1 MNVQKYDCLLTTPN
15 HYNIEREQIHLTRK
29 QTDKETND
37 SNPLLNE
44 STQVALSTKFFL
56 YHYTLNSGIKFV
68 L

>member
-29 QTDKETND
+29 LIKKQTTQ
-37 SNPLLNE
+37 NPLLNE

>member
-1 MNVQKYDCLLTTPN
+1 MNVQKYDCLLTTSN
-15 HYNIEREQIHLTRK
+15 HYNIEREQENKLIKK
-29 QTDKETND
+29 QTTQ
-37 SNPLLNE
+37 NPLLNE

>member
-29 QTDKETND
+29 QTDKQTTQ
-37 SNPLLNE
+37 NPLLNE

>member
-29 QTDKETND
+29 QTTQ
-37 SNPLLNE
+37 NPLLNE